1 MANFSLSSR
10 AKFTPFTF
18 DEMVKP
24 FQMYKEYYTQQEQL
38 ASALAEQAAEWGQ
51 KLNEVTDHDTYQT
64 YKNFESDLKDISER
78 LVKQGLDP
86 GLRANIQK
94 MRHRYASEINPIK
107 DAYNWRLQ
115 QIQQQIDGKSKGMV
129 YEGDAA
135 TTSLSD
141 YVANPN
147 LVYGYADSKAGYTRL
162 ANAAEAI
169 AQGLSEAK
177 FSKNL
182 DDYTKELL
190 VRSGYDVSDVTTAI
204 DKAMS
209 DIQGV
214 LSGTVSM
221 DSSAGRIVQELLQNE
236 YKASGISD
244 WKNRNAQQEYL
255 SKVSPALYNLIGK
268 SAATSTEDY
277 AKRAYL
283 QDALIRGRQNSNNN
297 TNNKNPRNPGRNKG
311 GSNSVD
317 YAYDRPDVYYSEGKV
332 NRITHSDGNPNIG
345 GNDIKDYT
353 GLTVRRSKNN
363 PYDIEIYHGGRLL
376 ASYNADPSN
385 KSSHIKYYDR
395 AKGKFVVKKNDE
407 KLDDVLNDITAAD
420 IRHFARDIA
429 ENPGSENQYT
439 YGVQDGKL
447 FSIQNTARRVTT
459 GINES
464 ADQLLEE
471 LYEAGYDIDQNS
483 GDSSTGKPLDMWPQ

>member
-86 GLRANIQK
+86 GLRADIQR
-94 MRHRYASEINPIK
+94 MRNRYTSEINPIK

-115 QIQQQIDGKSKGMV
+115 QIQQQMEGKAKGMV

-147 LVYGYADSKAGYTRL
+147 LVYGYADSKAGYARL

-177 FSKNL
+177 ISKNL
-182 DDYTKELL
+182 DNYTKELL
-190 VRSGYDVSDVTTAI
+190 IKSGYDVSDVTTAI
-204 DKAMS
+204 DQAMS

-221 DSSAGRIVQELLQNE
+221 NSSAGKIVQELLQNE

-277 AKRAYL
+277 ERRSYL
-283 QDALIRGRQNSNNN
+283 QDTLIRGRQNNNSNPNNN
-297 TNNKNPRNPGRNKG
+297 NPRNPGGNKG
-311 GSNSVD
+311 GSNKVD
-317 YAYDRPDVYYSEGKV
+317 YAYDRTNTAYQEGKPV
-332 NRITHSDGNPNIG
+332 SVVRNAEDNNILINGKPQKRFADLAVKFSRTNPDDVEFWYEGKKVASFNTARPKGADGVWYLDKNNRSRAAH
-345 GNDIKDYT
+345 GNDTMGGIFEDVSAKD
-353 GLTVRRSKNN
+353 VRLMADAIVKN
-363 PYDIEIYHGGRLL
+363 
-376 ASYNADPSN
+376 
-385 KSSHIKYYDR
+385 K
-395 AKGKFVVKKNDE
+395 
-407 KLDDVLNDITAAD
+407 
-420 IRHFARDIA
+420 
-429 ENPGSENQYT
+429 GSENQYDYGIT
-439 YGVQDGKL
+439 DEGVLYSVQNHAQRVTKDINSAAELLQELLYESGYGVD
-447 FSIQNTARRVTT
+447 
-459 GINES
+459 
-464 ADQLLEE
+464 D
-471 LYEAGYDIDQNS
+471 NS
-483 GDSSTGKPLDMWPQ
+483 QDSSENLDPTKM

>member
-141 YVANPN
+141 YIANPN

-182 DDYTKELL
+182 DNYTKELL

-283 QDALIRGRQNSNNN
+283 QDALIRGRQNNNN
-297 TNNKNPRNPGRNKG
+297 NNQNNKNSRNPGGNKG
-311 GSNSVD
+311 GSNKVD
-317 YAYDRPDVYYSEGKV
+317 YMILRFIMVEDFLLLIMQILQISLV
-332 NRITHSDGNPNIG
+332 ILNIM
-345 GNDIKDYT
+345 
-353 GLTVRRSKNN
+353 
-363 PYDIEIYHGGRLL
+363 IELKESLL
-376 ASYNADPSN
+376 
-385 KSSHIKYYDR
+385 
-395 AKGKFVVKKNDE
+395 
-407 KLDDVLNDITAAD
+407 
-420 IRHFARDIA
+420 
-429 ENPGSENQYT
+429 
-439 YGVQDGKL
+439 
-447 FSIQNTARRVTT
+447 
-459 GINES
+459 
-464 ADQLLEE
+464 
-471 LYEAGYDIDQNS
+471 
-483 GDSSTGKPLDMWPQ
+483 